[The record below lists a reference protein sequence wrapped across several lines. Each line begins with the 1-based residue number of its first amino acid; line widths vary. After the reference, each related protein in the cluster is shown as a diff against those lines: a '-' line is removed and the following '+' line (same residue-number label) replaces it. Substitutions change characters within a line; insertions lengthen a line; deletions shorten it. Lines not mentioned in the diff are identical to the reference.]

1 MWCHFVSLGPRDGRV
16 SHPVKET
23 DHDFVL
29 LDALPVEVSSHD
41 LREVFFG
48 LSSEFRLSCHGR
60 RVKSD
65 PGPAKDKSAVAIGKG
80 GRGIEMVFAAVLVE
94 DFAVKGRPV

>member
-1 MWCHFVSLGPRDGRV
+1 M
-16 SHPVKET
+16 KET

-29 LDALPVEVSSHD
+29 LDALSVEVFSHYF
-41 LREVFFG
+41 REIFFG

-65 PGPAKDKSAVAIGKG
+65 SGPAQDKPAVAIGKG
-80 GRGIEMVFAAVLVE
+80 GRSVEMVFAAVLVE
-94 DFAVKGRPV
+94 DFAVKGRPVQLH